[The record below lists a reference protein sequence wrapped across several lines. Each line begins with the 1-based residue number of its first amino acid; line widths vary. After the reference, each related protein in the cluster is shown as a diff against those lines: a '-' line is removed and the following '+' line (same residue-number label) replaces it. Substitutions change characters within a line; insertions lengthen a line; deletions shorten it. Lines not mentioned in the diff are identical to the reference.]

1 MTLTKLNY
9 NIMTKFKTRKV
20 RVSRVNESVTNPD
33 GTVTVTKGNV
43 YEERPFRSVENIIT
57 YLKNDPEYSTKL
69 RCNLFTNKLEY
80 DGEKLTDRRIDC
92 IICDVTSNLGFFSP
106 TKVRRAIEVLA
117 AEQINPYHPIK
128 NFLDNQ
134 RWDGNNRI
142 DTMFIDWFGEE
153 DTPLNRLKASVFM
166 RAAVKRVMEPGWEF
180 NNVILFTNDFK
191 ASGYSFCSQLDPDL
205 TFFHKSEL
213 KNIKDY
219 APRFNEHWLCY
230 VNELRGK
237 TKQQQMRN
245 MEIFFRSK
253 DTFIPFYEKQA
264 VTIKRHCVFM
274 GSTYND
280 SFLKYNSITPDS
292 RYWIIDCSN
301 ADDYYIEDNLDDKT
315 VKQLWAEAYYMYKQN
330 PDISK
335 DIKEIDRMIK
345 GCTHKNQNN
354 NK

>member
-1 MTLTKLNY
+1 MDNTINY
-9 NIMTKFKTRKV
+9 STRKV
-20 RVSRVNESVTNPD
+20 RVGRVNESTTNPD

-43 YEERPFRSVENIIT
+43 YEERPLRSVENIVT

-80 DGEKLTDRRIDC
+80 DGERMTDRIINC
-92 IICDVTSNLGFFSP
+92 IICDVASNLGFYSP
-106 TKVRRAIEVLA
+106 TKVRHAIEVLTD
-117 AEQINPYHPIK
+117 EKINPYHPVK
-128 NFLDNQ
+128 DYLDSGT
-134 RWDGNNRI
+134 WDGNKRLE
-142 DTMFIDWFGEE
+142 TMYIDWFRLE

-180 NNVILFTNDFK
+180 NNVILFVNDFK
-191 ASGYSFCSQLDPDL
+191 ASGYSFCEKLDPKF

-213 KNIKDY
+213 KNIKEY
-219 APRFNEHWLCY
+219 APRFNEHWICY

-253 DTFIPFYEKQA
+253 DTFVPFYEKQA
-264 VTIKRHCVFM
+264 VTNNRHCVFM
-274 GSTYND
+274 GSTYNEK
-280 SFLKYNSITPDS
+280 FLEFNSITPDS

-315 VKQLWAEAYYMYKQN
+315 VKQLWFEAYYMYKQN

-335 DIKEIDRMIK
+335 DIEKINNMIR
-345 GCTHKNQNN
+345 NQNN